1 MKKRYVTMITLLLIG
16 SVIFFVF
23 GASYNSTQSHDLSK
37 AKETNKALESS
48 VSSSEQE
55 KSQNS
60 VLIYKIENDPNQ
72 LAKDAKKQALKFID
86 VVEKNEKKADSDKQK
101 IFKKELNGFVSDN
114 VISNIDLTSIS
125 IPKDYDVDV
134 STQRGDTIGVLVS
147 SDDRYL
153 EIDYDSYSEQIISI
167 TEYKKS

>member
-1 MKKRYVTMITLLLIG
+1 MITLLLIS

-23 GASYNSTQSHDLSK
+23 GASYNSTQSHHLSK

-48 VSSSEQE
+48 VSSREEE

-60 VLIYKIENDPNQ
+60 VLIDKIENDPNQ
-72 LAKDAKKQALKFID
+72 LAKDAKKQALKLID
-86 VVEKNEKKADSDKQK
+86 IVDENENKADSDKQK
-101 IFKKELNGFVSDN
+101 IYKRELNGFTSDS
-114 VISNIDLTSIS
+114 VISSKDLTSIS
-125 IPKDYDVDV
+125 VPKDYDVDV

-153 EIDYDSYSEQIISI
+153 EIDYDSYSEQIINI